1 MYARKSSFSALSPDR
16 LLRPS
21 ELIWPAVLN
30 SCILAML
37 VASAERYF
45 LVEAKNLETDY
56 SSNMSIL
63 RVQNL
68 IRVSNLDFWINLDPD
83 VLRIA
88 PKMYWI
94 YSLVGLNHFAKY
106 HKNRLLTV
114 WEIIINLLKSPIGE
128 RNGQLIRNPYP
139 TPDHHQKLITSR
151 ESPLAHAFCLPRFV
165 NISYGDLELS
175 CSQNDRQNYRSH
187 YCANL
192 GGNKRI
198 CSRNA
203 IYVVDRHNCSLSTVW
218 TRVLTARKDSLL

>member
-1 MYARKSSFSALSPDR
+1 
-16 LLRPS
+16 
-21 ELIWPAVLN
+21 
-30 SCILAML
+30 ML

-68 IRVSNLDFWINLDPD
+68 IRDSNLDFWINLDPD

-114 WEIIINLLKSPIGE
+114 
-128 RNGQLIRNPYP
+128 
-139 TPDHHQKLITSR
+139 
-151 ESPLAHAFCLPRFV
+151 
-165 NISYGDLELS
+165 
-175 CSQNDRQNYRSH
+175 
-187 YCANL
+187 
-192 GGNKRI
+192 
-198 CSRNA
+198 
-203 IYVVDRHNCSLSTVW
+203 
-218 TRVLTARKDSLL
+218 